1 MRVYEAIG
9 ETLKK
14 LGVEATFGLMG
25 DGNLRFMTH
34 LAHELGMPYYAA
46 RHEGGAVAMAD
57 GYSRVTGRV
66 GVCSVTQGP
75 GVTNTL
81 TALTEAR
88 KANTPML
95 LLAGDTAAR
104 ILRHN
109 QDVDQSAIFKSV
121 GVAVARVRSP
131 ETLTIDLSR
140 AFNQALAVQ
149 QPIAISIPTDMQ
161 GLECDADGLA
171 AVKVQASMPSCPAAE
186 EIRRAVEFIADSKRP
201 AIIAGRGA
209 VRSNAREA
217 LENLAERIGALLA
230 TTGQAKG
237 LFAGNPFYVGSSGG
251 FAWELGERMLAQ
263 ADLILAFG
271 ASLNYWTTRNREMFS
286 PSVRIL
292 HCDRNSAAIGAL
304 TSADFGLLGD
314 AAATANALA
323 EELARRGFSAAGFRT
338 PESRREI
345 DSFRLDNFQDQSD
358 GRTIDPRTLMLKLDA
373 MLPRNRTVVIDSG
386 HCMGWPIIYLSA
398 PDAAGFVFSN
408 DFMAVGLGLGTA
420 FGAAIARPD
429 RLTICT
435 PGDGGLMMSL
445 GELETF
451 VRYKI
456 PALVVVLN
464 DASYGA
470 EVHLLKNVGLP
481 GDGAFFRD
489 NDFAAIATAMGV
501 EGVTVRE
508 VGDLEGLRPWLN
520 ERRGPMVV
528 DCKLD
533 AQLRGDWFNKVSPRA
548 AGISACAASDRFWL
562 EESIEARSWSLKP
575 FQS

>member
-14 LGVEATFGLMG
+14 LDVQATFGLMG

-34 LAHELGMPYYAA
+34 LAETVGIPYYAA

-57 GYSRVTGRV
+57 GYARVTGRV

-88 KANTPML
+88 KAGTPML

-109 QDVDQSAIFKSV
+109 QDVDQAAIFKSV
-121 GVAVARVRSP
+121 GVTVARVRSP
-131 ETLTIDLSR
+131 DTLMIDLSR
-140 AFNQALAVQ
+140 AFNQALAIQ
-149 QPIAISIPTDMQ
+149 QPIAISIPSDLQ
-161 GLECDADGLA
+161 ELPCEADGLD
-171 AVKVQASMPSCPAAE
+171 AVAVQGTMPSRPAPE
-186 EIRRAVEFIADSKRP
+186 EIRRAVELIVAAKRP

-209 VRSNAREA
+209 VRSNARKP
-217 LENLAERIGALLA
+217 LEHLAEQIGALLA
-230 TTGQAKG
+230 TTAQAKG

-251 FAWELGERMLAQ
+251 FAWDLGERMLSQ

-271 ASLNYWTTRNREMFS
+271 ASLNYWTTRNRELFAAS
-286 PSVRIL
+286 ARIL
-292 HCDRNSAAIGAL
+292 QCDKNSAAIGAL
-304 TSADFGLLGD
+304 TAADFGLVGD
-314 AAATANALA
+314 AAASAQALS
-323 EELARRGFSAAGFRT
+323 EEWVRRGSSTVGFRT
-338 PESRREI
+338 PEIRREI
-345 DSFRLDNFQDQSD
+345 ESFRLDNFQDQSN

-420 FGAAIARPD
+420 FGAAIAHPD

-456 PALVVVLN
+456 PALIVVLN

-481 GDGAFFRD
+481 GHGAFFRD
-489 NDFAAIATAMGV
+489 NDFAAVASAMGT
-501 EGVTVRE
+501 EGITVRD
-508 VGDLEGLRPWLN
+508 VKDLEALRTWLD

-533 AQLRGDWFNKVSPRA
+533 PQLRGDWFGKVFAPGGWYLRMV
-548 AGISACAASDRFWL
+548 GH
-562 EESIEARSWSLKP
+562 
-575 FQS
+575 

>member
-14 LGVEATFGLMG
+14 LEVQATFGLMG

-34 LAHELGMPYYAA
+34 LAEELGMPYYAA

-57 GYSRVTGRV
+57 GYARVTGRV

-88 KANTPML
+88 KASTPML

-121 GVAVARVRSP
+121 GVTVARLRSP
-131 ETLTIDLSR
+131 DSLMIDLSR
-140 AFNQALAVQ
+140 AFNQALAMQ
-149 QPIAISIPTDMQ
+149 QPIAISIPSDMQ
-161 GLECDADGLA
+161 ELPCEADGLA
-171 AVKVQASMPSCPAAE
+171 AVTVQTSMPSRPPLE
-186 EIRRAVEFIADSKRP
+186 EIRRAVELIATSKRP
-201 AIIAGRGA
+201 AVIAGRGA

-217 LENLAERIGALLA
+217 LEHLAERIGALLA

-251 FAWELGERMLAQ
+251 FAWELGERLLSQ

-271 ASLNYWTTRNREMFS
+271 ASLNYWTTRNRELYS
-286 PSVRIL
+286 PSARIL
-292 HCDRNSAAIGAL
+292 HCDRNGAAIGAL
-304 TSADFGLLGD
+304 TSADFGLVGD
-314 AAATANALA
+314 VAATAEALR
-323 EELARRGFSAAGFRT
+323 EESAQRGFSAGFRT
-338 PESRREI
+338 PEIRQEI
-345 DSFRLDNFQDQSD
+345 DSFRLDNFQDQSN

-373 MLPRNRTVVIDSG
+373 MLPRNKTVVIDSG

-420 FGAAIARPD
+420 FGAAIAHPD
-429 RLTICT
+429 RLTVCT

-451 VRYKI
+451 VRYRI
-456 PALVVVLN
+456 PALVIVIN

-489 NDFAAIATAMGV
+489 NDFAAIASAMGSQ
-501 EGVTVRE
+501 GITVRD
-508 VGDLEGLRPWLN
+508 VTDLERLRPWLG
-520 ERRGPMVV
+520 ERHGPMVV
-528 DCKLD
+528 DCKVD
-533 AQLRGDWFNKVSPRA
+533 PQLRGDWFSKVFAPGGWYQRMC
-548 AGISACAASDRFWL
+548 GN
-562 EESIEARSWSLKP
+562 
-575 FQS
+575 

>member
-14 LGVEATFGLMG
+14 LDVQATFGLMG

-34 LAHELGMPYYAA
+34 LAETVGIPYYAA

-57 GYSRVTGRV
+57 GYARVTGRV

-88 KANTPML
+88 KASTPML

-109 QDVDQSAIFKSV
+109 QDVDQTAIFKSI
-121 GVAVARVRSP
+121 GVSVARVRSADS
-131 ETLTIDLSR
+131 LMIDLSR
-140 AFNQALAVQ
+140 AFNQALAMQ

-161 GLECDADGLA
+161 ELPCDTDGLK
-171 AVKVQASMPSCPAAE
+171 AVAMQGPTPSRPAAE
-186 EIRRAVEFIADSKRP
+186 EIGRAVEWIATSKRP
-201 AIIAGRGA
+201 VIIAGRGA
-209 VRSNAREA
+209 VRSNAREP
-217 LENLAERIGALLA
+217 LEHLAEQIGALLA
-230 TTGQAKG
+230 TTAQAKG

-251 FAWELGERMLAQ
+251 FAWDLGERLLSQ

-271 ASLNYWTTRNREMFS
+271 ASLNYWTTRNRELFA
-286 PSVRIL
+286 PSARIL
-292 HCDRNSAAIGAL
+292 QCDRNSAAIGAL
-304 TSADFGLLGD
+304 TAADFGLVGD
-314 AAATANALA
+314 VAASSQALC
-323 EELARRGFSAAGFRT
+323 EEWARRGLSAAGFRT
-338 PESRREI
+338 PEIRREI
-345 DSFRLDNFQDQSD
+345 ESFRLDNFPDQSN
-358 GRTIDPRTLMLKLDA
+358 GRTVDPRTLMLKLDR
-373 MLPRNRTVVIDSG
+373 MLPRDRTVVIDSG

-420 FGAAIARPD
+420 FGAAIAQPD
-429 RLTICT
+429 RLTVCT

-481 GDGAFFRD
+481 GHGAFFRD
-489 NDFAAIATAMGV
+489 NDFAAIATAMGAQ
-501 EGVTVRE
+501 GITVRD
-508 VGDLEGLRPWLN
+508 VGDLEGLKTWLEERP
-520 ERRGPMVV
+520 GPMVV

-533 AQLRGDWFNKVSPRA
+533 AQLRGAWFDKVFAPGGWYLRML
-548 AGISACAASDRFWL
+548 GH
-562 EESIEARSWSLKP
+562 
-575 FQS
+575 

>member
-9 ETLKK
+9 ETLKR
-14 LGVEATFGLMG
+14 LEVRATFGLMG
-25 DGNLRFMTH
+25 DGNLRFMTY
-34 LAHELGMPYYAA
+34 LADTIGIPYYAA

-57 GYSRVTGRV
+57 GYARVTGRV

-75 GVTNTL
+75 GVTNTV

-88 KANTPML
+88 KASTPLL

-109 QDVDQSAIFKSV
+109 QDVDQTAIFKSI
-121 GVAVARVRSP
+121 GVTVARVRSRD
-131 ETLTIDLSR
+131 TLIIDLSR
-140 AFNQALAVQ
+140 AFNQAIAMQ

-161 GLECDADGLA
+161 ELPCEADGLE
-171 AVKVQASMPSCPAAE
+171 AVAVQASMPSRPPSE
-186 EIRRAVEFIADSKRP
+186 EIRRAVELIANSKRP

-209 VRSNAREA
+209 VRSNAREP
-217 LENLAERIGALLA
+217 LEHLAEQIGALLA
-230 TTGQAKG
+230 STAQAKG

-251 FAWELGERMLAQ
+251 FAWELGERLLSQ

-271 ASLNYWTTRNREMFS
+271 ASLNYWTTRNRELFN
-286 PSVRIL
+286 PSARIL

-304 TSADFGLLGD
+304 TSADFALVGD
-314 AAATANALA
+314 VAATAEALS
-323 EELARRGFSAAGFRT
+323 EESAQRGFSAAGFRT
-338 PESRREI
+338 PEIRGQI
-345 DSFRLDNFQDQSD
+345 DSFRLDDFQDQSS

-386 HCMGWPIIYLSA
+386 HSMGWPIIYLSA

-420 FGAAIARPD
+420 FGAAIAHPD
-429 RLTICT
+429 RLTVCT

-456 PALVVVLN
+456 PALVIVIN

-470 EVHLLKNVGLP
+470 EVHLLKNIGLP
-481 GDGAFFRD
+481 GHGAFFRD
-489 NDFAAIATAMGV
+489 NDFAAIASAMGAQ
-501 EGVTVRE
+501 GITVRDA
-508 VGDLEGLRPWLN
+508 GDLEGLRTWLGD
-520 ERRGPMVV
+520 RRGPMVV
-528 DCKLD
+528 DCKVD
-533 AQLRGDWFNKVSPRA
+533 PQIRGAWFDKVFAPGGWYQRMC
-548 AGISACAASDRFWL
+548 GH
-562 EESIEARSWSLKP
+562 
-575 FQS
+575 

>member
-9 ETLKK
+9 ETLRK
-14 LGVEATFGLMG
+14 LDVQATFGLMG

-34 LAHELGMPYYAA
+34 LAEELGMPYYAA

-57 GYSRVTGRV
+57 GYARVTGRV

-88 KANTPML
+88 KAGTPML

-104 ILRHN
+104 ILHHN
-109 QDVDQSAIFKSV
+109 QDVDQSAIFRSV
-121 GVAVARVRSP
+121 GVTVARVRSP
-131 ETLTIDLSR
+131 ESLMIDLGR
-140 AFNQALAVQ
+140 AFNQALAMQ
-149 QPIAISIPTDMQ
+149 QPIAISIPSDIQEMP
-161 GLECDADGLA
+161 CDTDGLA
-171 AVKVQASMPSCPAAE
+171 AVTVQTPMPSRPPAE
-186 EIRRAVEFIADSKRP
+186 EIRRAAEFIAAAKQP
-201 AIIAGRGA
+201 AIVAGRGA
-209 VRSNAREA
+209 VRSRAREA
-217 LENLAERIGALLA
+217 LEQLAEQIGALLA

-251 FAWELGERMLAQ
+251 FAWELGERLLPQ

-271 ASLNYWTTRNREMFS
+271 ASLNYWTTRNRELYS
-286 PSVRIL
+286 PTARIL

-304 TSADFGLLGD
+304 TAADFGLVGD

-323 EELARRGFSAAGFRT
+323 EELARRGASAAGFHT
-338 PESRREI
+338 PEIRREI
-345 DSFRLDNFQDQSD
+345 ESFRLDNFQDQSN
-358 GRTIDPRTLMLKLDA
+358 GRTVDPRTLMLKLDR
-373 MLPRNRTVVIDSG
+373 MLPRERTVVIDSG

-420 FGAAIARPD
+420 FGAAIACPD
-429 RLTICT
+429 RLTVCT

-464 DASYGA
+464 DAAYGA

-481 GDGAFFRD
+481 GHGAFFRD
-489 NDFAAIATAMGV
+489 NDFAAIAMAMGAD
-501 EGVTVRE
+501 GMTVHDF
-508 VGDLEGLRPWLN
+508 GDLEKLRPWLDQ
-520 ERRGPMVV
+520 RRGPMVV

-533 AQLRGDWFNKVSPRA
+533 AQLRGDWFSKVFAPGGWYQRMC
-548 AGISACAASDRFWL
+548 GH
-562 EESIEARSWSLKP
+562 
-575 FQS
+575 

>member
-14 LGVEATFGLMG
+14 LEVRATFGLMG
-25 DGNLRFMTH
+25 DGNLRFMTY
-34 LAHELGMPYYAA
+34 LAETIGIPYYAA

-57 GYSRVTGRV
+57 GYARVTGRV

-88 KANTPML
+88 KGSTPML
-95 LLAGDTAAR
+95 VLAGETAAR

-109 QDVDQSAIFKSV
+109 QDVDQTAIFKSV
-121 GVAVARVRSP
+121 GVTVARVRAP
-131 ETLTIDLSR
+131 DTLMIDLCR
-140 AFNQALAVQ
+140 AFNQALTMQ

-161 GLECDADGLA
+161 DLPCEAGGLE
-171 AVKVQASMPSCPAAE
+171 AVAVQGSTPSQPPAE
-186 EIRRAVEFIADSKRP
+186 EIQRAVELIASSKRP
-201 AIIAGRGA
+201 AIIGGRGA

-217 LENLAERIGALLA
+217 LEHLAEQIGALLA
-230 TTGQAKG
+230 TTAQAKG
-237 LFAGNPFYVGSSGG
+237 LFSGNAFYMGSSGG
-251 FAWELGERMLAQ
+251 FAWELGERLLSR

-271 ASLNYWTTRNREMFS
+271 ASLNYWTTRNREMFA
-286 PSVRIL
+286 PSARIL

-304 TSADFGLLGD
+304 TSADFGLVGD
-314 AAATANALA
+314 IAATAKALSD
-323 EELARRGFSAAGFRT
+323 ELAQRGFSTAGFRT
-338 PESRREI
+338 PEIRAEI
-345 DSFRLDNFQDQSD
+345 DSFRLDNFEDQSN

-373 MLPRNRTVVIDSG
+373 LLPRNRIVVIDSG
-386 HCMGWPIIYLSA
+386 HSMGWPIIYLSA

-420 FGAAIARPD
+420 FGAAIAHPD
-429 RLTICT
+429 RLTICA

-456 PALVVVLN
+456 PALVIVIN

-481 GDGAFFRD
+481 GHGAFFRD
-489 NDFAAIATAMGV
+489 NDFAAIASAIGAQGM
-501 EGVTVRE
+501 TVRD
-508 VGDLEGLRPWLN
+508 VTDLERLRPWLN
-520 ERRGPMVV
+520 ERTGPMVV
-528 DCKLD
+528 DCKVD
-533 AQLRGDWFNKVSPRA
+533 PQLRGDWFSKVFAPGGWYQRMC
-548 AGISACAASDRFWL
+548 GH
-562 EESIEARSWSLKP
+562 
-575 FQS
+575 